1 MDKFNLIIPAAGAAT
16 RLRPLSSNTSKVMV
30 RVNGKPC
37 LDYIIEAVNG
47 SVGEIIVV
55 DGQFD
60 DIREYCKVKHPKV
73 KFAKQPSL
81 DGPRDAIKIGMNAL
95 LDKHKPV
102 VVWLGDAIIL
112 EKGMPL
118 GHDFLLTK
126 RVEDQSAWCMWDGR
140 NYYNKPKQP
149 VENCNALVGLYS
161 FSDGIAAHKA
171 FSNTDGY
178 DISDALIE
186 YVMDKDTTFA
196 EYITDQWYDIGDLPT
211 YYKTCAA
218 LLNTKARAFNNLHFD
233 SDLGTIRKLP
243 DYHDKNSLEIL
254 KNEKFWYDELTPEQS
269 MFTPRILPH
278 PVDLIMSY
286 ESGTLLS
293 DLMLY
298 DNIPNSHWDYIMDR
312 IFNIKLKYFN
322 ERVTDMM
329 YIKSFAEVSQKMWIE
344 KSMERLNSLDKTANS
359 VVSNGELLKAKLE
372 KIAHDVHRATSPISG
387 MHGDLHFGNILY
399 NQQTDQFKLL
409 DPRGN
414 YGGMIGTAGDD
425 IYDWAK
431 LAHDCVYGYNAIVA
445 DVPQNEYVKEVFI
458 KKLDEYN
465 LPKDIILKGGL
476 LLLATCIPLHYD
488 DAERQDR
495 MVKRVGNE
503 L

>member
-47 SVGEIIVV
+47 DVDEIVVV

-60 DIREYCKVKHPKV
+60 DIREYCKIKHPKV
-73 KFAKQPSL
+73 KFANQPKL
-81 DGPRDAIKIGMNAL
+81 KGPRDAIKIGMEAL
-95 LDKHKPV
+95 ESNFNPV

-112 EKGMPL
+112 EKGLPL

-140 NYYNKPKQP
+140 NYYNKPEQP

-161 FSDGIAAHKA
+161 FRDGVAALNA
-171 FSNTDGY
+171 FKHTDGY
-178 DISDALIE
+178 DISDALE
-186 YVMDKDTTFA
+186 HYTMDSDNQLA

-211 YYKTCAA
+211 YYKTCAS

-254 KNEKFWYDELTPEQS
+254 KNEKFWYNELTPEQS

-322 ERVTDMM
+322 ERVTDMQ
-329 YIKSFAEVSQKMWIE
+329 YIKSFTEISEKMWIE
-344 KSMERLNSLDKTANS
+344 KAMDRMSGMKASMKNK
-359 VVSNGELLKAKLE
+359 LLEYARE
-372 KIAHDVHRATSPISG
+372 IHENTSPISG

-409 DPRGN
+409 DPRGD
-414 YGGMIGTAGDD
+414 YGGMIGTAGDN

-431 LAHDCVYGYNAIVA
+431 LAHDCVYGYNALVA
-445 DVPQNEYVKEVFI
+445 DVPQNEYVKETFI
-458 KKLDEYN
+458 RKLDEYN

-488 DAERQDR
+488 DVQRQER
-495 MVKRVGNE
+495 MIKRVVNE
-503 L
+503 I

>member
-1 MDKFNLIIPAAGAAT
+1 MDRSYNLIIPAAGAAT

-47 SVGEIIVV
+47 EVDEVIVV
-55 DGQFD
+55 DGKFN
-60 DIREYCKVKHPKV
+60 DIREYCALKHPKV
-73 KFAKQPSL
+73 RFANQPSF
-81 DGPRDAIKIGMNAL
+81 DGPRDAIKIGMEAL
-95 LDKHKPV
+95 KDPSKPV

-126 RVEDQSAWCMWDGR
+126 RVTDQSAWCMWDGR

-149 VENCNALVGLYS
+149 VEDCNALVGLYS
-161 FSDGIAAHKA
+161 FSYGKDALNA
-171 FSNTDGY
+171 FKHTDGY
-178 DISDALIE
+178 DISDALE
-186 YVMDKDTTFA
+186 HYTMDSDNRFA
-196 EYITDQWYDIGDLPT
+196 EYITDEWYDIGDLPT

-218 LLNTKARAFNNLHFD
+218 LLNTKARAFNNLHFN
-233 SDLGTIRKLP
+233 SDLGTIRKQP
-243 DYHDKNSLEIL
+243 TYHDKDSISIL
-254 KNEKFWYDELTPEQS
+254 KHEKEWYDELTPEQS

-298 DNIPNSHWDYIMDR
+298 DNIPNSHWDYILDR

-322 ERVTDMM
+322 ARVTDPN
-329 YIKSFAEVSQKMWIE
+329 YIEKFSSISKKMWV
-344 KSMERLNSLDKTANS
+344 DKTNKRLMDQS
-359 VVSNGELLKAKLE
+359 LIFPTTHINLLKNYAEEIYK
-372 KIAHDVHRATSPISG
+372 HTTPIFG

-409 DPRGN
+409 DPRGD
-414 YGGMIGTAGDD
+414 YGGMSGTAGDN

-445 DVPQNEYVKEVFI
+445 DVPQNEYVKEAFI
-458 KKLDEYN
+458 RKLDEYH
-465 LPKDIILKGGL
+465 LPRDTILKGGL

-488 DAERQDR
+488 DAARQKR
-495 MVKRVGNE
+495 MKKRIINE

>member
-47 SVGEIIVV
+47 DVDEIVVV

-60 DIREYCKVKHPKV
+60 DIREYCKIKHPKV
-73 KFAKQPSL
+73 KFANQPKL
-81 DGPRDAIKIGMNAL
+81 KGPRDAIKIGMEAL
-95 LDKHKPV
+95 ESNFNPV

-112 EKGMPL
+112 EKGLPL

-161 FSDGIAAHKA
+161 FRDGVAALNA
-171 FSNTDGY
+171 FKHTDGY
-178 DISDALIE
+178 DISDALE
-186 YVMDKDTTFA
+186 HYTMDSDNQLA

-211 YYKTCAA
+211 YYKTCAS

-254 KNEKFWYDELTPEQS
+254 KNEKFWYNELTPEQS

-322 ERVTDMM
+322 ERVTDMQ
-329 YIKSFAEVSQKMWIE
+329 YIKSFTEISEKMWIE
-344 KSMERLNSLDKTANS
+344 KAMDRLSGMKASMKNK
-359 VVSNGELLKAKLE
+359 LLEYARE
-372 KIAHDVHRATSPISG
+372 IHENTSPISG

-409 DPRGN
+409 DPRGD
-414 YGGMIGTAGDD
+414 YGGMIGTAGDN

-431 LAHDCVYGYNAIVA
+431 LAHDCVYGYNALVA
-445 DVPQNEYVKEVFI
+445 DVPQNEYVKETFI
-458 KKLDEYN
+458 RKLDEYN

-488 DAERQDR
+488 DVHRQER
-495 MVKRVGNE
+495 MIKRVVNE
-503 L
+503 I

>member
-47 SVGEIIVV
+47 EVDEIVVV

-73 KFAKQPSL
+73 RFANQPSF

-95 LDKHKPV
+95 KDHTKPV

-112 EKGMPL
+112 EKGLPL

-161 FSDGIAAHKA
+161 FRDGVAALNA
-171 FSNTDGY
+171 FKHTDGY
-178 DISDALIE
+178 DISDALE
-186 YVMDKDTTFA
+186 HYTMDSDNQLA

-211 YYKTCAA
+211 YYKTCAS
-218 LLNTKARAFNNLHFD
+218 LLNLKARAFNNLHFD
-233 SDLGTIRKLP
+233 SDLGTIRKQP
-243 DYHDKNSLEIL
+243 DYHDKSSLDIL
-254 KNEKFWYDELTPEQS
+254 RHEKEWYDELTAEQS

-298 DNIPNSHWDYIMDR
+298 DNIPDSHWDYILDR

-322 ERVTDMM
+322 NRVTDMN
-329 YIKSFAEVSQKMWIE
+329 YIKQFTEISEKMWIDKAMNRLTGM
-344 KSMERLNSLDKTANS
+344 KSDIKNT
-359 VVSNGELLKAKLE
+359 LLEYARE
-372 KIAHDVHRATSPISG
+372 VHEGTTPIFG

-409 DPRGN
+409 DPRGD
-414 YGGMIGTAGDD
+414 YGGIGGTAGDN

-445 DVPQNEYVKEVFI
+445 DVPQNEYVKEAFI
-458 KKLDEYN
+458 RKLDEYN

-488 DAERQDR
+488 DVDRQER
-495 MVKRVGNE
+495 MIKRVVNE
-503 L
+503 I